1 MTRTKIEA
9 KEIEKKFILERYS
22 TIELSGIGDAVRQPK
37 INFKFPNQ
45 EQSNLIMSRHMIVYI
60 ISVLQSMSE
69 KVRQLK

>member
-1 MTRTKIEA
+1 MKA
-9 KEIEKKFILERYS
+9 KEVEKNKILERYS
-22 TIELSGIGDAVRQPK
+22 SNELSGVGDAVRQPK

-69 KVRQLK
+69 RL

>member
-1 MTRTKIEA
+1 MKA
-9 KEIEKKFILERYS
+9 KEIEKNNILERYS
-22 TIELSGIGDAVRQPK
+22 SNELSGVGDAVRQPK

-69 KVRQLK
+69 RL